1 MKIQH
6 LNSKTV
12 AILKAEYLICQCIIH
27 TDEKLMTKQKY
38 IYLENIQKFS
48 LL

>member
-12 AILKAEYLICQCIIH
+12 ATLKAEYLICQFIIH
-27 TDEKLMTKQKY
+27 TDEKLMTK
-38 IYLENIQKFS
+38 NI
-48 LL
+48 